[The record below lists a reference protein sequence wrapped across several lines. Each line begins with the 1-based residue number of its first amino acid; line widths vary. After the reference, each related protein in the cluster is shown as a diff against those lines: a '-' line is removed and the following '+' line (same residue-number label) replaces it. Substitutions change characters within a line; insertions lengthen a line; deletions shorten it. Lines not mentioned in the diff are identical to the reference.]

1 MAGKIIII
9 WTIILINYC
18 TDQKILIYTEL
29 KMNFSKCR
37 KIKCLNGGDA
47 CKKIFSLYQKVQCT
61 KVKSIYAKPYEEA
74 TSTI

>member
-1 MAGKIIII
+1 
-9 WTIILINYC
+9 
-18 TDQKILIYTEL
+18 
-29 KMNFSKCR
+29 MNFSKCR